1 MIAGTLIGCE
11 NASSRFSDVWAS
23 TPEFCIANGMKCF
36 DAILRENYES
46 DVDIECQEMA
56 RRFLLY
62 FHADYKAADDGMS
75 SSTQIAWLCDE
86 HYYLCVEMN
95 HLKQLLREQLDDGD
109 LCLEAQ
115 HEYGKCFPH
124 HSVL

>member
-1 MIAGTLIGCE
+1 MVRFLHHVIQDLGFK
-11 NASSRFSDVWAS
+11 SRESLMLLTVFY
-23 TPEFCIANGMKCF
+23 
-36 DAILRENYES
+36 ILRENYES